1 MENME
6 DSNKRRVSKGTSSVP
21 SVTLIKNKKPNM
33 PVCSMVCDIELNKNL
48 NKYKLTSFLN
58 KSQSTAIIGRPGSG
72 KTSLLYALFKSE
84 KPALLRDVFHNIFLF
99 QPKESGNS
107 MADNIF
113 SKNLPDENLFYDLT
127 EDTLSEVFSRIK
139 EDNESD
145 EYEGVLHHCI
155 ILDDQTAHL
164 RDNPKIKN
172 LLKEILMNRR
182 HLHVSIFFII
192 QTFKSIE
199 PDIRKLIDNYFIY
212 RVNKQ
217 SLEQIFQEVVEVPTK
232 YVIPISNLVFDAKY
246 NFLFINVESK
256 TLMKNWDTIV
266 IGEEY

>member
-1 MENME
+1 MNI
-6 DSNKRRVSKGTSSVP
+6 R
-21 SVTLIKNKKPNM
+21 LIENKKPDL
-33 PVCSMVCDIELNKNL
+33 PVCKMVCDVKLNKNL
-48 NKYKLTSFLN
+48 DHYELTKFLN

-84 KPALLRDVFHNIFLF
+84 KPALLRDVYHNIFLF

-113 SKNLPDENLFYDLT
+113 DKNLPEENLFNELT
-127 EDTLSEVFSRIK
+127 EETLQSVFNRIK

-155 ILDDQTAHL
+155 IFDDQTAHL

-199 PDIRKLIDNYFIY
+199 PDIRRLLDNYFVY
-212 RVNKQ
+212 KTSKQ
-217 SLEQIFQEVVEVPTK
+217 ALEQIASEVIEIPSK
-232 YVIPISNLVFDAKY
+232 YVIPISNLVYDKKY
-246 NFLFINVESK
+246 NFLFINVETK
-256 TLMKNWDTIV
+256 RMFKNWDEI
-266 IGEEY
+266 IIDQD